1 MWLFLRQGLAFSYGD
16 RLATLFSGSNLTL
29 CFGLAC
35 RDNTF
40 DWRALYL
47 LFQKD
52 SGLGL
57 GLTFRV

>member
-1 MWLFLRQGLAFSYGD
+1 VAFFETRTGFFYGD

-29 CFGLAC
+29 CFGLAG